1 MTDALLKSGRNTYD
15 FHQYD
20 KMLLWMPTFRQSD
33 YLGYN
38 DSKLDSLPLFK
49 ETDCLE
55 LNERLKKYNIKLIVK
70 LHPAQ
75 KEFGYNMQCFSHLS
89 IFSHKEFLKENYD
102 WLYLLRSLM
111 D

>member
-1 MTDALLKSGRNTYD
+1 MDAY
-15 FHQYD
+15 
-20 KMLLWMPTFRQSD
+20 FRQSD
-33 YLGYN
+33 YLSYN

-75 KEFGYNMQCFSHLS
+75 KEV
-89 IFSHKEFLKENYD
+89 
-102 WLYLLRSLM
+102 WL
-111 D
+111 